1 MMTNKHLKRTYEE
14 KENLI
19 TAFLK
24 SNQSMT
30 KWCKEHQI
38 SLSTF
43 NGWMKKRKGNV
54 TFIPLESPVNPFQ
67 KSTPNELH
75 IEFRDFKITI
85 GDHSSMLLLEST
97 LNVVKNLYVSL

>member
-1 MMTNKHLKRTYEE
+1 MTKEHENRTLEE

-19 TAFLK
+19 NAFLK

-43 NGWMKKRKGNV
+43 NGWMKKRKNNV
-54 TFIPLESPVNPFQ
+54 TFIPLESPVNPLQ
-67 KSTPNELH
+67 ESASNELH
-75 IEFRDFKITI
+75 IEFKDFRITI
-85 GDHSSMLLLEST
+85 GDHSSMLLLENT
-97 LNVVKNLYVSL
+97 LKVVRNLYVSL